1 MILGLSFSFEVFI
14 SRETVEKLIGNMA
27 AVPDGV
33 NFGGILFFQEL
44 TCLS

>member
-1 MILGLSFSFEVFI
+1 MAKTICRGEVFI

-33 NFGGILFFQEL
+33 DFGGILFFLEL
-44 TCLS
+44 CSLS